1 VSDPEQRLRELGIE
15 LPEPPRAV
23 GSYLPT
29 QIVGDLLYT
38 SGVLPMRDGAL
49 AYTGIVGAGLS
60 VADGAEAARL
70 CALNILALIRAE
82 AGSLDR
88 VERVAQLSGFVR
100 SAEGFRLQSKVLNG
114 ASDLFIAVL
123 GDRGR
128 HTRMALGTTEL
139 PLGAPVEISA
149 VVKLSGIPAEVAAAA
164 R

>member
-1 VSDPEQRLRELGIE
+1 MSDPEQRLRELGIE
-15 LPEPPRAV
+15 LPVPPRAV

-38 SGVLPMRDGAL
+38 SGVLPMRDGVL
-49 AYTGIVGAGLS
+49 AYSGIVGDGLS
-60 VADGAEAARL
+60 VADAADAARL

-82 AGSLDR
+82 VGSLDR
-88 VERVAQLSGFVR
+88 IERMAQISGFVR
-100 SAEGFRLQSKVLNG
+100 SAEGFRQQPKVLNG

-128 HTRMALGTTEL
+128 HTRLALGTSEL

-149 VVKLSGIPAEVAAAA
+149 VVKLVGRPAAVAAAV